1 MPSTDAMSTYNGDL
15 TTLKNE
21 LIAKVAMGEM
31 TYEDAMTRF
40 ANEGQAWSD
49 AIVES
54 LNAAN

>member
-1 MPSTDAMSTYNGDL
+1 MPSTEEMSTYNGDL

-31 TYEDAMTRF
+31 TYAEAMTRF

-49 AIVES
+49 KIVDS
-54 LNAAN
+54 LNALN